1 MKQQLRKPTHNRLL
15 PVRAKSRRHAWQ
27 LMSRV
32 IPLVVLSIAS
42 CWWMLAM
49 SPAMGQFP
57 SPPSTTPAPFQP
69 VNQNFNASGTPTI
82 PSTAIPSTDFQ
93 PSAAAQ
99 NSDQQTTADAAGTES
114 GWKLPAFLEKVSE
127 GGWLMLPLAACCLI
141 VFSLSVERMIAL
153 RRRRVIPRPFV
164 RRFTECVEDGQLS
177 YEEATEL
184 CEEYDCPVAEVFRA
198 AVRRWGRPMFE
209 VEQAVMDAGDR
220 VADGLRRFLRVFH
233 AISNVAPL
241 IGLLGT
247 VLGMIDSFE
256 TISTQASLGQPES
269 LASGISVALLTT
281 AGGLTVAIP
290 AYLAYMYFSSKSDSY
305 LNEIDKLCQRVVDC
319 ISAEGLENAGEKSS
333 NRKRRAA

>member
-1 MKQQLRKPTHNRLL
+1 MNPQHRQPTRSRLL
-15 PVRAKSRRHAWQ
+15 PVNGKSNRHQWH
-27 LMSRV
+27 LLSR
-32 IPLVVLSIAS
+32 ILPLIVLSIGAT
-42 CWWMLAM
+42 WWMIQM
-49 SPAMGQFP
+49 RPAMAQFP
-57 SPPSTTPAPFQP
+57 NQPTTSAPPFQP
-69 VNQNFNASGTPTI
+69 INQNFNTGTAPSI
-82 PSTAIPSTDFQ
+82 PSSAIPSTEFQ
-93 PSAAAQ
+93 PAAAATAAE
-99 NSDQQTTADAAGTES
+99 SADAGSWEPPGFFA
-114 GWKLPAFLEKVSE
+114 KILE
-127 GGWLMLPLAACCLI
+127 GGWLMLPLAICCVV
-141 VFSLSVERMIAL
+141 VFSLSIERTIAL
-153 RRRRVIPRPFV
+153 RRARVIPRPFV

-256 TISTQASLGQPES
+256 TISSQASLGQPES
-269 LASGISVALLTT
+269 LAAGISVALMTT

-290 AYLAYMYFSSKSDSY
+290 AYLAYMYFSSKSDNY

-319 ISAEGLENAGEKSS
+319 ISAEGLESASGNRP

>member
-99 NSDQQTTADAAGTES
+99 NSDQQTTADAAAPIGMES
-114 GWKLPAFLEKVSE
+114 ARILERS
-127 GGWLMLPLAACCLI
+127 
-141 VFSLSVERMIAL
+141 
-153 RRRRVIPRPFV
+153 
-164 RRFTECVEDGQLS
+164 
-177 YEEATEL
+177 
-184 CEEYDCPVAEVFRA
+184 
-198 AVRRWGRPMFE
+198 RRWL
-209 VEQAVMDAGDR
+209 VNAAAGALSDR
-220 VADGLRRFLRVFH
+220 LFA
-233 AISNVAPL
+233 
-241 IGLLGT
+241 
-247 VLGMIDSFE
+247 
-256 TISTQASLGQPES
+256 
-269 LASGISVALLTT
+269 
-281 AGGLTVAIP
+281 
-290 AYLAYMYFSSKSDSY
+290 FS
-305 LNEIDKLCQRVVDC
+305 R
-319 ISAEGLENAGEKSS
+319 G
-333 NRKRRAA
+333 